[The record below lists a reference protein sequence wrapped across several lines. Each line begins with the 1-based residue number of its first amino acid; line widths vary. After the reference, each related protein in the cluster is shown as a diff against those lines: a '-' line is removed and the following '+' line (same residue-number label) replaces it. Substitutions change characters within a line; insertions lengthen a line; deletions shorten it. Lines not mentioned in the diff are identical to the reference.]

1 MCRNNQPASK
11 IGVTVNAVAR
21 ERSDSLCG
29 RELPHGECQ
38 GGHTHRDSWYPC
50 RSGQHGDGFLQERN
64 QGGLKSRK
72 KDSQETQ
79 TWQGLM
85 SKDHLTNS
93 WDSLNPPLSKTCPDS
108 STENHNLL
116 HSMPLASFAFLW
128 SLPHLGMYVSLIYYL
143 PPLEGKLL
151 EGWKLLF
158 FWSVFVPHSNPVLGI
173 GCVQNI
179 CWMNGGM
186 D

>member
-38 GGHTHRDSWYPC
+38 GGHTPRDSWYPC

-64 QGGLKSRK
+64 QGGLKLRK
-72 KDSQETQ
+72 RDSQETQ

-116 HSMPLASFAFLW
+116 HSYLPRLLCFSLKPSPSWNVCFTSLLLASTRR
-128 SLPHLGMYVSLIYYL
+128 
-143 PPLEGKLL
+143 
-151 EGWKLLF
+151 
-158 FWSVFVPHSNPVLGI
+158 
-173 GCVQNI
+173 
-179 CWMNGGM
+179 
-186 D
+186 